1 MVPVQSDVLLV
12 EQLQRLVER
21 LGEPVER
28 EHVEAREQFPE
39 EIQVAVR
46 ARIGANARDLAV
58 VELNELGRLSRTA
71 RSVVVRLEEGLR
83 TGKAIP
89 DQGSDERP
97 ELTFGVR
104 THPDDSIPLVEYDER
119 RLLHRDGHGGDILRR
134 GSEGV
139 EQCPN
144 GQSGSGTG
152 QVRARRRY
160 APPVGNA
167 VIVSAVRTPFGRL
180 GGGLAAYPA
189 TELGALAIR
198 AALDRVGLEP
208 GEVEYVI
215 MGQVLQAGVGQ
226 APARQ
231 AAVAAGIPKEIP
243 ADTINKV
250 CASSIRA
257 IQIADLMIRTGDH
270 ELVVTG
276 GMESMS
282 NAPYLLP
289 KARFGYRLG
298 NGEVVDHMVFD
309 GLTSSFDGLH
319 MVAQASLVSRELGIS
334 REEQDEWA
342 YRSHQRAAAAQD
354 DGRFDDE
361 IVPVGDVTAD
371 EGVRRDTTLEKL
383 AALKPVFDPDGTTT
397 AGNAPGVNDG
407 ASCVVVCSEEFAARR
422 GLEPLATILAQGYV
436 ADDFA
441 YLART
446 PARAGEQALA
456 KAGKTIDDVSRVEI
470 NEAFSSVA
478 KNSTR
483 MLGADEEI
491 VNVNGGAVALGHP
504 IGASGGRIVTTMIHE
519 LRRSGGGLGLA
530 AICSGGGQGDAL
542 LIEV

>member
-1 MVPVQSDVLLV
+1 M
-12 EQLQRLVER
+12 
-21 LGEPVER
+21 
-28 EHVEAREQFPE
+28 
-39 EIQVAVR
+39 
-46 ARIGANARDLAV
+46 
-58 VELNELGRLSRTA
+58 SR
-71 RSVVVRLEEGLR
+71 S
-83 TGKAIP
+83 
-89 DQGSDERP
+89 
-97 ELTFGVR
+97 
-104 THPDDSIPLVEYDER
+104 
-119 RLLHRDGHGGDILRR
+119 
-134 GSEGV
+134 
-139 EQCPN
+139 
-144 GQSGSGTG
+144 
-152 QVRARRRY
+152 
-160 APPVGNA
+160 

-180 GGGLAAYPA
+180 GGGLAQVPA
-189 TELGALAIR
+189 TELGATAIR
-198 AALDRVGLEP
+198 AALERAGIEG

-215 MGQVLQAGVGQ
+215 MGQVLQAGAGQ

-231 AAVAAGIPKEIP
+231 AAVGAGIPKEVP

-257 IQIADLMIRTGDH
+257 LEIADLMIRAGGH
-270 ELVVTG
+270 EIVVTG

-309 GLTSSFDGLH
+309 GLTSTFDGLH
-319 MVAQASLVSRELGIS
+319 MVQQASQVSRELGIS

-342 YRSHQRAAAAQD
+342 YRSHQRAAAAQAA
-354 DGRFDDE
+354 GRLDDE
-361 IVPVGDVTAD
+361 IVAVGEVTAD
-371 EGVRRDTTLEKL
+371 EGIRRDTTLEKL
-383 AALKPVFDPDGTTT
+383 AALQPVFDPDGTTT

-407 ASCVVVCSEEFAARR
+407 ASCVIVCSEELAERR
-422 GLEPLATILAQGYV
+422 GLEILATILAQGYV
-436 ADDFA
+436 ADDYA

-456 KAGKTIDDVSRVEI
+456 AAGKSIGDVKRVEI

-483 MLGADEEI
+483 MLGADEAI

-504 IGASGGRIVTTMIHE
+504 IGASGGRIVTTMVHE
-519 LRRSGGGLGLA
+519 LRREGGGIGLA

>member
-1 MVPVQSDVLLV
+1 M
-12 EQLQRLVER
+12 
-21 LGEPVER
+21 
-28 EHVEAREQFPE
+28 
-39 EIQVAVR
+39 
-46 ARIGANARDLAV
+46 
-58 VELNELGRLSRTA
+58 GRS
-71 RSVVVRLEEGLR
+71 
-83 TGKAIP
+83 
-89 DQGSDERP
+89 
-97 ELTFGVR
+97 
-104 THPDDSIPLVEYDER
+104 
-119 RLLHRDGHGGDILRR
+119 
-134 GSEGV
+134 
-139 EQCPN
+139 
-144 GQSGSGTG
+144 
-152 QVRARRRY
+152 
-160 APPVGNA
+160 

-180 GGGLAAYPA
+180 GGGLAKVPA
-189 TELGALAIR
+189 TELGATAIR
-198 AALDRVGLEP
+198 AALERVGLEG

-215 MGQVLQAGVGQ
+215 MGQVLQAGAGQ

-231 AAVAAGIPKEIP
+231 AAVGAGIPKEVP

-257 IQIADLMIRTGDH
+257 LEIADLMIRAGGH

-289 KARFGYRLG
+289 EARFGYRLG
-298 NGEVVDHMVFD
+298 NGEIVDHMVFD
-309 GLTSSFDGLH
+309 GLTSTFDGLH
-319 MVAQASLVSRELGIS
+319 MVQQASKVSRELGIS

-342 YRSHQRAAAAQD
+342 LRSHQRAAAAQD
-354 DGRFDDE
+354 EGRFDDE
-361 IVPVGDVTAD
+361 IVPVGEVAAD
-371 EGVRRDTTLEKL
+371 EGIRRDTTPEKL
-383 AALKPVFDPDGTTT
+383 AALQPVFDPEGTTT

-407 ASCVVVCSEEFAARR
+407 ASCVIVCSEELAARR

-456 KAGKTIDDVSRVEI
+456 RAGKTIGDVKRVEI

-483 MLGADEEI
+483 MLGADEAI

-504 IGASGGRIVTTMIHE
+504 IGASGGRIVTTMVHE
-519 LRRSGGGLGLA
+519 LRRQGGGVGLA

>member
-1 MVPVQSDVLLV
+1 MSHSL
-12 EQLQRLVER
+12 
-21 LGEPVER
+21 
-28 EHVEAREQFPE
+28 
-39 EIQVAVR
+39 IVA
-46 ARIGANARDLAV
+46 
-58 VELNELGRLSRTA
+58 
-71 RSVVVRLEEGLR
+71 
-83 TGKAIP
+83 
-89 DQGSDERP
+89 
-97 ELTFGVR
+97 
-104 THPDDSIPLVEYDER
+104 
-119 RLLHRDGHGGDILRR
+119 
-134 GSEGV
+134 
-139 EQCPN
+139 
-144 GQSGSGTG
+144 
-152 QVRARRRY
+152 
-160 APPVGNA
+160 
-167 VIVSAVRTPFGRL
+167 AVRTPFGRL
-180 GGGLAAYPA
+180 GGGLASYPA
-189 TELGALAIR
+189 TELGSIAIR
-198 AALDRVGLEP
+198 EALDRVGLAP
-208 GEVEYVI
+208 SEVEYVI
-215 MGQVLQAGVGQ
+215 MGQVLQAGAGQ

-257 IQIADLMIRTGDH
+257 IEIADLMIRSGEH

-309 GLTSSFDGLH
+309 GLTSSFDGMH
-319 MVAQASLVSRELGIS
+319 MVEQASFVSRELGIS

-342 YRSHQRAAAAQD
+342 YRSHQRAASAQD
-354 DGRFDDE
+354 EGRFADE
-361 IVPVGDVTAD
+361 IVPVGDVVAD

-383 AALKPVFDPDGTTT
+383 ASLQPVFDPEGTTT

-407 ASCVVVCSEEFAARR
+407 ASCVIVCSEEFAAEH

-436 ADDFA
+436 ADDYA

-456 KAGKTIDDVSRVEI
+456 KAGKSIGDVSRVEI
-470 NEAFSSVA
+470 NEAFASVA

-504 IGASGGRIVTTMIHE
+504 IGASGGRIVSTMIHD
-519 LRRSGGGLGLA
+519 LRRNGGGLGLA

-542 LIEV
+542 LVEV